1 MTGSIYFDG
10 ITPVIE
16 IKINIAMRAVK
27 KFIITPAIST
37 TNLLNAG
44 FV

>member
-1 MTGSIYFDG
+1 MGSVYLVG

-16 IKINIAMRAVK
+16 ININIAIIDVR